1 MQKAVTKCTNADRY
15 RAMHPPRCNKGNPC
29 QFCRLKWENAELRR
43 DIDRLRERI
52 DPCCSY

>member
-1 MQKAVTKCTNADRY
+1 MMVKCKNADRY

-29 QFCRLKWENAELRR
+29 QVCRLKWENAELRR
-43 DIDRLRERI
+43 YIERERERA